1 MSSPSFS
8 SLNVERSWL
17 MYASIMLSHFLLK
30 KPPDETMAFDSSEPK
45 DDGMGLEGVV
55 SHDKR
60 YSGFRGF
67 LKSLRP
73 RIGSPAISVRPD
85 TEDPTA
91 GLFSFFSQLSKI
103 SGWDSI

>member
-1 MSSPSFS
+1 M
-8 SLNVERSWL
+8 
-17 MYASIMLSHFLLK
+17 MK
-30 KPPDETMAFDSSEPK
+30 KLREVYSDETISQERAEPREE
-45 DDGMGLEGVV
+45 GIGLEGVV
-55 SHDKR
+55 SHDNR
-60 YSGFRGF
+60 YSGSKGF